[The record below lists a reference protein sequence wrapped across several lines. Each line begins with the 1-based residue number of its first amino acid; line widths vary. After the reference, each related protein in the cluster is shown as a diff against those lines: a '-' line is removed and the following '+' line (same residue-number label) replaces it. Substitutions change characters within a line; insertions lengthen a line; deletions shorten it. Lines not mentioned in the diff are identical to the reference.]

1 MLGFIVVNAFFALR
15 HWKDPL
21 ADFKSEMD
29 RLALRLMQ
37 NPSIDAPVYK
47 SPQSARASPRGSP
60 DGCRHQLIPL
70 RNVEGIK
77 WKNGMQQRCVM
88 CNSHTTWVCG
98 DCSTGPTC
106 LVPLCP
112 EATRP
117 RKGNDRGKTIYHPC
131 HGKHQCWPTY
141 FPKGKREGRNK
152 RARNAGGT
160 DVAGEDDEDDEGV
173 DEDDMDDDDDGE

>member
-1 MLGFIVVNAFFALR
+1 
-15 HWKDPL
+15 
-21 ADFKSEMD
+21 
-29 RLALRLMQ
+29 
-37 NPSIDAPVYK
+37 
-47 SPQSARASPRGSP
+47 
-60 DGCRHQLIPL
+60 
-70 RNVEGIK
+70 
-77 WKNGMQQRCVM
+77 MQQRCVM

-131 HGKHQCWPTY
+131 LGKHQCFPTY
-141 FPKGKREGRNK
+141 LPKGKHEGRNK

-160 DVAGEDDEDDEGV
+160 DVAGEDDEDDEGWTRTTWTTTTTV
-173 DEDDMDDDDDGE
+173 SEGCGFSTAGQWSVCV

>member
-1 MLGFIVVNAFFALR
+1 MVAEVSGVSA
-15 HWKDPL
+15 
-21 ADFKSEMD
+21 SST
-29 RLALRLMQ
+29 RLEDVLL
-37 NPSIDAPVYK
+37 PG
-47 SPQSARASPRGSP
+47 SAAARSLESVFSLTQTA
-60 DGCRHQLIPL
+60 HQLIPL

-77 WKNGMQQRCVM
+77 WKNGMQQRYAM

-141 FPKGKREGRNK
+141 FPKGKREKGATSV
-152 RARNAGGT
+152 RATLAGPTWLARTTRTTRRWTRTTWTTTTTVSDSCGFST
-160 DVAGEDDEDDEGV
+160 AGQWSV
-173 DEDDMDDDDDGE
+173 CV